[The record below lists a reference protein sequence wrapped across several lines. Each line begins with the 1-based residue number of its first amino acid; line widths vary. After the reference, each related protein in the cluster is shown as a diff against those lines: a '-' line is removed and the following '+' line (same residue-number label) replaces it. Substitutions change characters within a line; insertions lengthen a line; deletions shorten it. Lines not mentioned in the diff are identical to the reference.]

1 MSALL
6 RLLLAALLLGASGA
20 GAQTA
25 ASAPPPAAE
34 AASVAAEA
42 GDAARQLLVM
52 LQLPRPHFRPDASYA
67 GAYAA
72 GRGDGVGLQ
81 ARKAVASDL
90 ARRHGLELQ
99 SEWPMPLV
107 GVDCF
112 VMRLALADPRAP
124 AQVARALG
132 EDPRVAWS
140 QAMQVFQGQA
150 TRDEPLYPAQPAAEQ
165 WRLADLHE
173 LATGRGVRIAVVDSG
188 IADRHPDLAGQLLV
202 NENFVEGRP
211 LVGESHGTAVAAI
224 IAARADN
231 GLGIAGIAPQA
242 RLLGMR
248 ACWQAAADTLCTTLS
263 LAKALHAAV
272 QQGAQIINLSLAGP
286 DDRLLGLLIDQALAR
301 GIVVVAAL
309 TTAPGGFPARHPGV
323 LAVGNAAPLPSGA
336 VLAPGRDVP
345 SATPAGG
352 WTLVNGSSF
361 ATAHVAGLLALLRE
375 LDGRAR
381 PLPAALVIEPA
392 GRIDA
397 CASLLKRPRPDGR
410 AGACVAVRQTA
421 E

>member
-1 MSALL
+1 MSAWR
-6 RLLLAALLLGASGA
+6 RLLLAALLLSAALA
-20 GAQTA
+20 GAQSVA
-25 ASAPPPAAE
+25 PEAPPRADTAE
-34 AASVAAEA
+34 AAAAA
-42 GDAARQLLVM
+42 GDPARQLLVM
-52 LQLPRPHFRPDASYA
+52 LNLPRPHFRPDASYA

-81 ARKAVASDL
+81 ARKAVALDL

-112 VMRLALADPRAP
+112 VLRLAAGDARQPE
-124 AQVARALG
+124 QVARALG

-140 QAMQVFQGQA
+140 QAMQVFQGQSA
-150 TRDEPLYPAQPAAEQ
+150 RDEPLYPAQPAAQQ

-188 IADRHPDLAGQLLV
+188 IAEQHPDLTGQLQL

-242 RLLGMR
+242 RLMGMR

-272 QQGAQIINLSLAGP
+272 LQGAQIINLSVAGP

-301 GIVVVAAL
+301 GIAVVAAL
-309 TTAPGGFPARHPGV
+309 TAAPGNFPARHPGV

-345 SATPAGG
+345 SATPSGG

-375 LDGRAR
+375 LDARAR

-397 CASLLKRPRPDGR
+397 CASLLRRPRSDGR
-410 AGACVAVRQTA
+410 AGACRLGQTA